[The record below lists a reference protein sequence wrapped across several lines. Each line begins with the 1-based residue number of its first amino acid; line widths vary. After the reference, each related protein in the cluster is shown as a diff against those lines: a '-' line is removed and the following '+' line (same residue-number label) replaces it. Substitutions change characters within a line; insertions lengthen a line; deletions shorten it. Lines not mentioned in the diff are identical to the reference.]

1 MRFWCWGWGRCLVI
15 GGSGIV
21 VLCGEFFGVEKWDG
35 YENLLSVDN
44 DRLW

>member
-35 YENLLSVDN
+35 YENLLCVDN